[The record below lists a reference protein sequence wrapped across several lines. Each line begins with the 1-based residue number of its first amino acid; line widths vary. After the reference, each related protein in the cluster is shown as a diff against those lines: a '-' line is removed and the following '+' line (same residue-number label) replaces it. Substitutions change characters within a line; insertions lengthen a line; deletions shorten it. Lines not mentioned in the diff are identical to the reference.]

1 MCTRGGGDIWVVVVR
16 RKGKMGKMGFDGAG
30 REKAHGERGGEGNN
44 DTPGYTS
51 ANVRQTGNT

>member
-30 REKAHGERGGEGNN
+30 REKAHGERGGGE
-44 DTPGYTS
+44 
-51 ANVRQTGNT
+51 Q